1 MMAAIFIQPT
11 FAQNDEKLF
20 SGKPILTLFANY
32 KAGVGHCNENSGFN
46 LDCVF
51 VG

>member
-20 SGKPILTLFANY
+20 SGKPILTLQ
-32 KAGVGHCNENSGFN
+32 GRGRTLQRE
-46 LDCVF
+46 
-51 VG
+51 

>member
-20 SGKPILTLFANY
+20 SGKPILPSLPTTRQGSDTATRIADSTLT
-32 KAGVGHCNENSGFN
+32 V
-46 LDCVF
+46 LL
-51 VG
+51 

>member
-20 SGKPILTLFANY
+20 SGKPILTGSA
-32 KAGVGHCNENSGFN
+32 EISGW
-46 LDCVF
+46 
-51 VG
+51 